1 MIAVDTN
8 VLVYAVDADEPT
20 KGEKAAALLRGLD
33 PAATILLWQVA
44 CEFGAVIDRR
54 RRQGTVGVDAR
65 QAIDMWLGMYRLAV
79 PTRAALDAAWRLMR
93 ESQVSYWDALL
104 LGACV
109 EAGVTTL
116 YTEDSQSA
124 DAIQGIRLI
133 NPFA

>member
-8 VLVYAVDADEPT
+8 VLVYSLDADDPT
-20 KGEKAAALLRGLD
+20 KGDKAAALLRGLD
-33 PAATILLWQVA
+33 PAQTVLWWQVV
-44 CEFGAVIDRR
+44 CEFGAVVERR
-54 RRQGTVGVDAR
+54 RRLGTIRVDAR
-65 QAIDMWLGMYRLAV
+65 EAIDMWLGIYRLAV
-79 PTRAALDAAWRLMR
+79 PSRTALEIAWGLVR

-104 LGACV
+104 LGACS

-124 DAIQGIRLI
+124 ATLRGVRLV